1 LCRVGVCWQG
11 NSRPFLIRHTWC
23 EKAAW
28 PGDFCLKLMEKNKSL
43 PKRKSPRLSDYDYA
57 LGGGYFVTIATH
69 KHIPYFGEVV
79 DDEMCLNAIG
89 EIVQECWYKLPKHS
103 PNVILDEFIVMPNH
117 LHAILFINE
126 QVVGGRH
133 ASPDKGIV
141 LRARHASPLRKSKK
155 GTLSTI
161 IGSYKSAVTKRINQ
175 HLKTAGQSI
184 WQRSFY
190 DRVIRDEDDLHN
202 LCNYIHYNV
211 SKWMEKRDKNI

>member
-1 LCRVGVCWQG
+1 
-11 NSRPFLIRHTWC
+11 
-23 EKAAW
+23 
-28 PGDFCLKLMEKNKSL
+28 MEKNNTL
-43 PKRKSPRLSDYDYA
+43 PKRKSPRLSGYDYD
-57 LGGGYFVTIATH
+57 LVGGYFVTIATH

-89 EIVQECWYKLPKHS
+89 EIIQECWCKIPEHN

-126 QVVGGRH
+126 QNVGGRR
-133 ASPDKGIV
+133 ASPEKV
-141 LRARHASPLRKSKK
+141 TELRARHASPLRKSKR

-190 DRVIRDEDDLHN
+190 DRIIRDEDELHN
-202 LCNYIHYNV
+202 LRDYVRHNV
-211 SKWMEKRDKNI
+211 SKWMEKRGENITEGLVGNEVPASPDERTIM